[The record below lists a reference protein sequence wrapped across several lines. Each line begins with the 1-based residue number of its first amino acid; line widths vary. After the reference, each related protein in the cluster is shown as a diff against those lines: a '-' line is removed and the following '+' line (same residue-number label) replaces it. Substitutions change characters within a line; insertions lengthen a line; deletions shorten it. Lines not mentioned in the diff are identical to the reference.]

1 MADSLETHLEAT
13 ARALSTWVEN
23 EKATLEETKQIF
35 SEEMEKDRQQLQN
48 LMAKKEQLA
57 TAASTREETRSE
69 KLRTIQGSQSEVR
82 LLQAEM
88 STSEP
93 VVLGLRAQKAL
104 HDSKLSNF
112 THDVSQASQAHALS
126 VAELTKCIDM
136 YRKLG
141 LVINATGD
149 KNLSFVF
156 TQIDRDVPSREFT
169 FSLRIRS
176 DSDLFVGK
184 PPFAVI
190 MMDTFLT

>member
-126 VAELTKCIDM
+126 VPHDPRPSMPSFTYAL
-136 YRKLG
+136 
-141 LVINATGD
+141 D

>member
-112 THDVSQASQAHALS
+112 THGTLLIPNVPHDPRPSMPSFTYAL
-126 VAELTKCIDM
+126 
-136 YRKLG
+136 
-141 LVINATGD
+141 D

-190 MMDTFLT
+190 FLT